1 MTREKAIKILKE
13 ERWYMSRYSEEYKEA
28 YDMAIDALKADDE
41 DEPQFYTEDDYWN
54 GMFTESAEAYKAWT
68 GEEMVG
74 TSERKNVAY
83 ICDKRRCDKEGCS
96 NCGRTTDIEHAK
108 NFELINNTYYE
119 RW

>member
-1 MTREKAIKILKE
+1 MTKQEAIKWIIYEKDSIDTEGYCATKE
-13 ERWYMSRYSEEYKEA
+13 NYA
-28 YDMAIDALKADDE
+28 GIQALDMAIDALKAD
-41 DEPQFYTEDDYWN
+41 
-54 GMFTESAEAYKAWT
+54 
-68 GEEMVG
+68 
-74 TSERKNVAY
+74 ERQKVAY